1 MKKGLYW
8 ITLLLTTLLLSCGG
22 DDVKMPWEDDLGKGD
37 QEQQKPEPEPEPENP
52 TPDNPT
58 PDTPAVEVGKPLAA
72 WSEGCLDIHTI
83 STGRGECL
91 FFILPDGTT
100 MVVDAGEF
108 SRESSEYKNVLQRP
122 NASIRPTKVF
132 GDYIKHFMPKGKYAI
147 DYMHIS
153 HFHMDHMGNLEKEYT
168 KDDSGTYTL
177 AVVTALY
184 HHIPFREVIDRA
196 YGNYD
201 GLKVN
206 SMSDASLANYRKFL
220 DYQVA
225 RKGLT
230 ASQFKVGA
238 VNQFAMKYNAAAYP
252 TFRIENVCA
261 NCCIWKNNQAVDIYA
276 QKGAAK
282 AENAASC
289 GFVIRYGDFDFFT
302 AGDIGDYY
310 DYEYA
315 VAQVVGQV
323 EATKAH
329 HHLSPHS
336 NCKKAQSVIK
346 PKVLVATSFYVR
358 DIQPDKSKFGYITEG
373 GCDIYCTSVGESLLP
388 TKQEDFIKSEYAL
401 CNAVS
406 GHIVI
411 RVAEGGESFMVYTL
425 DDSNTNYIVKQ
436 IDGPYK
442 NY

>member
-1 MKKGLYW
+1 
-8 ITLLLTTLLLSCGG
+8 
-22 DDVKMPWEDDLGKGD
+22 MPWEEDLGKG
-37 QEQQKPEPEPEPENP
+37 EQQQPEPEPEPEP
-52 TPDNPT
+52 EPGNPT
-58 PDTPAVEVGKPLAA
+58 PDTPADEVGKPLAL
-72 WSEGCLDIHTI
+72 WSEGELDIHTI

-108 SRESSEYKNVLQRP
+108 SRETSDYKNVLQRP
-122 NASIRPTKVF
+122 DANTRPTKVY
-132 GDYIKHFMPKGKYAI
+132 GDYIKHFLPRGKSAI

-168 KDDSGTYTL
+168 KDESGTYTL
-177 AVVTALY
+177 AGVTALY
-184 HHIPFREVIDRA
+184 HHIPFMEANDRA

-201 GLKVN
+201 GLKVS
-206 SMSDASLANYRKFL
+206 SMSEAALANWRKFV

-225 RKGLT
+225 RKALR
-230 ASQFKVGA
+230 ASQFKLGA
-238 VNQFAMKYNAAAYP
+238 VNQFALKYNAAAYP

-261 NCCIWKNNQAVDIYA
+261 NCCLWKNNQAVDIYA

-289 GFVIRYGDFDFFT
+289 GSVIRYGDFDFFT

-315 VAQVVGQV
+315 VAEVVGQV

-336 NCKKAQSVIK
+336 NCTKAQNVIK

-358 DIQPDKSKFGYITEG
+358 EIQPDKSKFDYITTG
-373 GCDIYCTSVGESLLP
+373 GCDIYCTSVGESLLTKYP
-388 TKQEDFIKSEYAL
+388 TDYAK
-401 CNAVS
+401 CEATS

-411 RVAEGGESFMVYTL
+411 RVAKGGESFKVYTL
-425 DDSNTNYIVKQ
+425 DDMSSDYRVKSISETYYNYK
-436 IDGPYK
+436 
-442 NY
+442 

>member
-1 MKKGLYW
+1 
-8 ITLLLTTLLLSCGG
+8 
-22 DDVKMPWEDDLGKGD
+22 MPWEEDLGKG
-37 QEQQKPEPEPEPENP
+37 EQQQPEPEPEPEP
-52 TPDNPT
+52 EPGNPT
-58 PDTPAVEVGKPLAA
+58 PDTPADEVGKPLAL
-72 WSEGCLDIHTI
+72 WSEGELDIHTI

-108 SRESSEYKNVLQRP
+108 SRETSDYKNVLQRP
-122 NASIRPTKVF
+122 DANTRPTKVY
-132 GDYIKHFMPKGKYAI
+132 GDYIKHFLPRGKSAI

-168 KDDSGTYTL
+168 KDESGTYTL
-177 AVVTALY
+177 AGVTALY
-184 HHIPFREVIDRA
+184 HHIPFMEANDRA

-201 GLKVN
+201 GLKVS
-206 SMSDASLANYRKFL
+206 SMSEAALANWRKFV

-225 RKGLT
+225 RKALR
-230 ASQFKVGA
+230 ASQFKLGA
-238 VNQFAMKYNAAAYP
+238 VNQFALKYNAAAYP

-261 NCCIWKNNQAVDIYA
+261 NCCLWKNNQAVDIYA

-302 AGDIGDYY
+302 AGDIGDYE
-310 DYEYA
+310 DYEYR
-315 VAQVVGQV
+315 VATVVGQV

-336 NCKKAQSVIK
+336 NREKAQNVIK

-358 DIQPDKSKFGYITEG
+358 EIQPDKSKFDYITTG
-373 GCDIYCTSVGESLLP
+373 GCDIYCTSVGESLLTKYP
-388 TKQEDFIKSEYAL
+388 TDYAK
-401 CNAVS
+401 CEATS

-411 RVAEGGESFMVYTL
+411 RVAKGGESFKVYTL
-425 DDSNTNYIVKQ
+425 DDMSSDYRVKSISETYYNYK
-436 IDGPYK
+436 
-442 NY
+442 

>member
-1 MKKGLYW
+1 MKKILW
-8 ITLLLTTLLLSCGG
+8 ILPLALFALSCGG
-22 DDVKMPWEDDLGKGD
+22 DDVKMPWEDDLGKG
-37 QEQQKPEPEPEPENP
+37 EQQKPQPEPENP
-52 TPDNPT
+52 TPDNPET
-58 PDTPAVEVGKPLAA
+58 PETPIVEVGDTLTA
-72 WSEGCLDIHTI
+72 WSEGELDIHTI

-91 FFILPDGTT
+91 FIILPDGTT

-108 SRESSEYKNVLQRP
+108 SREGEHKNVIQRP
-122 NASIRPTKVF
+122 SAAIRPTKIY
-132 GDYIKHFMPKGKYAI
+132 GDYIKHFLPRGRSAI

-168 KDDSGTYTL
+168 KDETGTYTL
-177 AVVTALY
+177 AGVTALY
-184 HHIPFREVIDRA
+184 HHIPFLEVNDRA

-206 SMSDASLANYRKFL
+206 SMSEAALANYRKFT
-220 DYQVA
+220 DYHVGRNA
-225 RKGLT
+225 LR

-252 TFRIENVCA
+252 NFRIENVCA
-261 NCCIWKNNQAVDIYA
+261 NCCIWRNNQSVDIYA

-315 VAQVVGQV
+315 VAEVVGQV

-336 NCKKAQSVIK
+336 NCQKAQNVLK
-346 PKVLVATSFYVR
+346 PQVLVATSFYVR
-358 DIQPDKSKFGYITEG
+358 DIQPDKSKFDYIKEG
-373 GCDIYCTSVGESLLP
+373 GCNIYCTSVGESLIEQYPL
-388 TKQEDFIKSEYAL
+388 DYIK
-401 CNAVS
+401 CNATS

-411 RVAEGGESFMVYTL
+411 RVAKGGESFMVYTL
-425 DDSNTNYIVKQ
+425 DDMSSEYKVKR
-436 IDGPYK
+436 IDGPYY
-442 NY
+442 NYK